1 MMNKIN
7 LNIFNLNVILEGIN
21 NRYNLPSSIAV
32 NEGTIRELIIYN
44 EKEYKYYLE
53 DNQFIDKTDY
63 VDIYDYYIYCEY
75 LYHFQFDINFKF
87 IPGEILEIIQ
97 TEYKVYLRF
106 KKSLIFF
113 NVEECLDYVT
123 NIEKLYEKNLT
134 SFKDK
139 LTYLSLLKDLRS

>member
-21 NRYNLPSSIAV
+21 NRYNLPSSIAI

-87 IPGEILEIIQ
+87 IPGEILKIIQ

-106 KKSLIFF
+106 KKDLIFF

-134 SFKDK
+134 PFKDK